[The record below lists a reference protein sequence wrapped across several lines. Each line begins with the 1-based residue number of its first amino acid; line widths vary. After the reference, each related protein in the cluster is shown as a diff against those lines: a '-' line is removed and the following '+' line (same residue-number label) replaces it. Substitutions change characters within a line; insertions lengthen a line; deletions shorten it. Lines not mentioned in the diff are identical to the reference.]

1 MARTNGRPLKLTS
14 RLTPTPNSPTESVPT
29 VRKNFTP
36 STSHASGRRLKPRE
50 VSDEQHGQRDYRGGR
65 GPRGPGFE
73 ATAGADGIFG
83 GGPGVWRARGRR
95 EGPRGGARS
104 GPDGHQ
110 SGGGSRRHRGGRNH
124 PGETPCPR
132 GVSHG
137 ALRSGHSRARQGHG
151 APWICPEA
159 V

>member
-1 MARTNGRPLKLTS
+1 MARRNGRPSTLTS

-36 STSHASGRRLKPRE
+36 STSHASGRRRKPRE
-50 VSDEQHGQRDYRGGR
+50 VSDEQHSQRDYRGGR
-65 GPRGPGFE
+65 GRGGPRFE

-95 EGPRGGARS
+95 EGPRDGARS

-110 SGGGSRRHRGGRNH
+110 SWGGPRRHRGGGNH
-124 PGETPCPR
+124 PDRKSTR
-132 GVSHG
+132 LNSSH
-137 ALRSGHSRARQGHG
+137 
-151 APWICPEA
+151 
-159 V
+159 